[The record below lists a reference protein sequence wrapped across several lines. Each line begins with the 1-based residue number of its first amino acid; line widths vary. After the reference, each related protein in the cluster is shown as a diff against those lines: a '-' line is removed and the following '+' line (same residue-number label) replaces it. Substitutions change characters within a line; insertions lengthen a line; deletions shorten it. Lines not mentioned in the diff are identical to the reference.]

1 MKISILVLAI
11 AASSILSIPA
21 YAKDEMAM
29 PMPVAKTTTQ
39 KDIIGKGTIVSENKA
54 GGSVTLQHEAI
65 PAIGW
70 GAMTMEFKVKDKMQ
84 LDKVKKG
91 DKVQFTLVPQ
101 GQDYVITS
109 IK

>member
-39 KDIIGKGTIVSENKA
+39 KDIIGKG
-54 GGSVTLQHEAI
+54 AI
-65 PAIGW
+65 LLFAKCEGRP
-70 GAMTMEFKVKDKMQ
+70 
-84 LDKVKKG
+84 
-91 DKVQFTLVPQ
+91 
-101 GQDYVITS
+101 TS
-109 IK
+109 